1 MYRSC
6 TLDSDNNDEPE
17 LKFVFSNKIA
27 SKLGNASHS
36 VSEQEVI
43 EAFFNNDGGSATDDR
58 EEHKTNPPTYW
69 FVSET
74 NKGRIL
80 KICYVFDGN
89 HTVYIKTAYDAKPNI
104 IRIYRKYSN

>member
-6 TLDSDNNDEPE
+6 ILDSDNEDSE
-17 LKFVFSNKIA
+17 LEFVFSEKIS
-27 SKLGNASHS
+27 SKLSDESHD

-43 EAFFNNDGGSATDDR
+43 EAFFNNDGGSLIDDR

-80 KICYVFDGN
+80 KVCYVFDGD
-89 HTVYIKTAYDAKPNI
+89 HTVYVKTAYEAKPNI